1 MERVKIVKS
10 LGMDVGIDFHGRVH
24 RPMAKQLVAALE
36 PLQPMF
42 IEEPLLSDHPAELAS
57 LAQQTSIP
65 IALGE
70 RLYTRWDFRPMLESG
85 AVDIIQPDVAHCG
98 GISELRRIAAI
109 AEAYDVALAPHSPL
123 GPIALAACLQIG
135 ASCPNHVVQEMSLNI
150 HYNIGGY
157 DLLTYVLNKEVFE
170 IKDKGWIDIPAQP
183 GIGVQIDEEMV
194 RKVAS
199 ERPAAWRSVIWRGE
213 NGELREW

>member
-1 MERVKIVKS
+1 VKS

-24 RPMAKQLVAALE
+24 RPMAKQLAAALE
-36 PLQPMF
+36 PLHPMF
-42 IEEPLLSDHPAELAS
+42 IEEPLLSDHPAELAR
-57 LAQQTSIP
+57 LALQTSIP

-98 GISELRRIAAI
+98 GISELKRIAAM

-135 ASCPNHVVQEMSLNI
+135 ASCPNHVIQEMSLNI
-150 HYNIGGY
+150 HYNVGGF
-157 DLLTYVLNKEVFE
+157 DLLTYVVNKEVFE
-170 IKDKGWIDIPAQP
+170 VKNKGWVDVPMGP
-183 GIGVQIDEEMV
+183 GIGVDIDEDMV
-194 RKVAS
+194 RKIAS
-199 ERPAAWRSVIWRGE
+199 EKPAAWRSVIWRGE

>member
-1 MERVKIVKS
+1 MVKS

-24 RPMAKQLVAALE
+24 RPMAKQLAASLE
-36 PLQPMF
+36 PLHPMF
-42 IEEPLLSDHPAELAS
+42 IEEPLLSDHPAELAR

-98 GISELRRIAAI
+98 GISELRRIAAM

-135 ASCPNHVVQEMSLNI
+135 ACCPNHVIQEMSLNI
-150 HYNIGGY
+150 HYNVGGY
-157 DLLTYVLNKEVFE
+157 DLLTYVVNKDVFE
-170 IKDKGWIDIPAQP
+170 VKDRGWVDVPVRP
-183 GIGVQIDEEMV
+183 GIGVEIDEGMV

-199 ERPAAWRSVIWRGE
+199 EKNAAWRSVIWRGE